1 MKQQSVEGDANI
13 FQQGLNATETGNGF
27 GFGGIVSNG
36 VPEPGLH
43 GQRGTGG
50 GAAFYGYADTTLLP
64 DGNDKSWSA
73 TGYLPFSN
81 FDKQPMPL
89 QLNEFQ
95 PLVGGR

>member
-1 MKQQSVEGDANI
+1 M
-13 FQQGLNATETGNGF
+13 NASETGNGY
-27 GFGGIVSNG
+27 GFGGFVRNG
-36 VPEPGLH
+36 VPKPGLH

-73 TGYLPFSN
+73 AGYLPFSN
-81 FDKQPMPL
+81 FDKRAMPL
-89 QLNEFQ
+89 QSDEFQ